1 MPVMRKLLALLS
13 LLAMTALP
21 IAAAQD
27 YGGDQASGDVEINNP
42 DVDVDADV
50 DDDDADESTFA
61 GLSTTVVIILIVLA
75 VLVVALIVAMAS
87 RP

>member
-1 MPVMRKLLALLS
+1 MLRTLAAALS
-13 LLAMTALP
+13 LLTLVAPL
-21 IAAAQD
+21 AAAADHQTD
-27 YGGDQASGDVEINNP
+27 S
-42 DVDVDADV
+42 VDVDMNVEDN
-50 DDDDADESTFA
+50 DGGDAASNGDAEESTFA

>member
-1 MPVMRKLLALLS
+1 MARKTLLLATLLALLAP
-13 LLAMTALP
+13 LAM
-21 IAAAQD
+21 AQD
-27 YGGDQASGDVEINNP
+27 NDTDVPDQI
-42 DVDVDADV
+42 DVDMDV
-50 DDDDADESTFA
+50 TDNDGAEESTFA

>member
-1 MPVMRKLLALLS
+1 MARTAFAIPALLAIALS
-13 LLAMTALP
+13 PLAL
-21 IAAAQD
+21 AQD
-27 YGGDQASGDVEINNP
+27 ESP
-42 DVDVDADV
+42 PVDLNVTQEAE
-50 DDDDADESTFA
+50 ESTVA

>member
-1 MPVMRKLLALLS
+1 MRKLLALLS

-21 IAAAQD
+21 LAAAQD
-27 YGGDQASGDVEINNP
+27 GANEQSDEIDVTMP
-42 DVDVDADV
+42 DNMDVNV
-50 DDDDADESTFA
+50 DDNDNGGDADESTFA

-75 VLVVALIVAMAS
+75 VLVVALVVAMAS

>member
-1 MPVMRKLLALLS
+1 MRTHALALLS
-13 LLAMTALP
+13 MLAVLALP
-21 IAAAQD
+21 LAVANEH
-27 YGGDQASGDVEINNP
+27 GGDTDVNVNPPDDMDVNVEDNDQGGDAE
-42 DVDVDADV
+42 
-50 DDDDADESTFA
+50 ESTFA

>member
-1 MPVMRKLLALLS
+1 MTKTLVLLS
-13 LLAMTALP
+13 LLTTILAPL
-21 IAAAQD
+21 AAAQD
-27 YGGDQASGDVEINNP
+27 TTNDGDKDVNVNPP
-42 DVDVDADV
+42 DVDMNVDNN
-50 DDDDADESTFA
+50 DAEESTFA